1 MIKYLKNYIAKSPFI
16 FLTKKEK
23 LYLFLFISF
32 AIINGIL
39 ELISIASIIPLLD
52 VFLNKSDLSEN
63 YFDLIDISFLL
74 KINLTL
80 FASLVI
86 IFFIIKYFISFLFQF
101 LLVKYTADIQIRIE
115 NTIYQKILMHDYNFF
130 LKKNTSSLL
139 RDIQNCSTSYPRYI
153 NSIITIFS
161 EIFLVSILS
170 IFIIFFVDK
179 EIIYVS
185 IFFIPLIFVF
195 LKITKK
201 FVVRIGTSMHY
212 YSKNKI
218 EVIKSSF
225 DGILEVKVFNMN
237 DYVIKIFNKFIIIT
251 RRSEM
256 KYNQIQILPK
266 YVLELSL
273 IIMLILVAY
282 LMNLNEVSLDKILIF
297 MAVLFASA
305 FRVTPSLSKIIFSL
319 QTINVNSPVMI
330 TLSYYLNFKQNKITR
345 KKNINFISAD
355 FKLINFKY
363 SDSNDDVLKNL
374 SLTITKK
381 SKISIQGKSGSG
393 KSTFVKI
400 LIGLLTPTS
409 GTFKINGKVRKFS
422 DGEILPNLSYV
433 PQNVYLFDDTI
444 LNNIVMPGNKD
455 NINIKKLNIIIK
467 LLLLDNFINSLP
479 NKLNTVIGEN
489 GSRISG
495 GQKQRIGIARALYN
509 EPQILILDEATNSID
524 QISQTTILN
533 NLIKQYSNIA
543 FICISHDPTVIERFN
558 EKYTLNKGSFVKIK

>member
-1 MIKYLKNYIAKSPFI
+1 MIKYLKNYITNNPFI
-16 FLTKKEK
+16 FLTQKEK
-23 LYLFLFISF
+23 LHLFIFIFF

-52 VFLNKSDLSEN
+52 IFLNKSDLSNN
-63 YFDLIDISFLL
+63 YFNLINISFLF

-80 FASLVI
+80 FVSLVV
-86 IFFIIKYFISFLFQF
+86 IFFIVKYFISFLFQF
-101 LLVKYTADIQIRIE
+101 FLIRFTSDIQLRIE
-115 NTIYQKILMHDYNFF
+115 NTIYQKILTHDYNFF
-130 LKKNTSSLL
+130 LKKNTSVLL
-139 RDIQNCSTSYPRYI
+139 RDIQDCSVSYPRYI

-161 EIFLVSILS
+161 EIFLVSLLS
-170 IFIIFFVDK
+170 FFIILYAGK

-185 IFFIPLIFVF
+185 ILFIPLIFF
-195 LKITKK
+195 FIKATKK
-201 FVVRIGTSMHY
+201 FVVRIGTSLHN

-237 DYVIKIFNKFIIIT
+237 EYVIKIFKKFSIVYI
-251 RRSEM
+251 RSLM
-256 KYNQIQILPK
+256 RFNQIQILPK
-266 YVLELSL
+266 YILELSVIL
-273 IIMLILVAY
+273 MLISVSY
-282 LMNLNEVSLDKILIF
+282 LMKLNEVSLDKILIF

-305 FRVTPSLSKIIFSL
+305 FRVIPSLSKIINSF
-319 QTINVNSPVMI
+319 QMINFNSSVMV
-330 TLSYYLNFKQNKITR
+330 TLSYYLNLKKIKIINKT
-345 KKNINFISAD
+345 NINFISAD
-355 FKLINFKY
+355 IKSINFKY
-363 SDSNDDVLKNL
+363 LDSNEEVLKNL
-374 SLTITKK
+374 SLMITKN

-409 GTFKINGKVRKFS
+409 GTYKINGKARKFS

-444 LNNIVMPGNKD
+444 LNNIIMPENKD
-455 NINIKKLNIIIK
+455 KININKLNKIVK
-467 LLLLDNFINSLP
+467 LLLLEDFTNSLP
-479 NKLNTVIGEN
+479 NKIDTIIGEN

-524 QISQTTILN
+524 QITQTTILN
-533 NLIKQYSNIA
+533 NLFNQYPNMA
-543 FICISHDPTVIERFN
+543 LVCISHDPSVIDRFD
-558 EKYTLNKGSFVKIK
+558 EKYILKKGAFVKIK